1 MRIKKVVFTWKS
13 IDKNPVY
20 LGNMN
25 RLDVIFEENNDFPII
40 YIDAGNVKIED
51 RSLEIDCKE
60 VLNKVGEIDFEV
72 PYDIRYPNN
81 YSGDIWELI
90 VNDKKYEGILEDP
103 HYVVRI
109 KKIIRFN
116 AIQVYANK
124 KLAGYI
130 KN

>member
-1 MRIKKVVFTWKS
+1 MKIKKVVFTWKNIEKDS
-13 IDKNPVY
+13 IC
-20 LGNMN
+20 LGNIN
-25 RLDVIFEENNDFPII
+25 RLDIVFEVGNDYPII

-51 RSLEIDCKE
+51 RSLELDCKE
-60 VLNKVGEIDFEV
+60 VLSKIGEIDFGV
-72 PYDIRYPNN
+72 PYDVRFPNN

-109 KKIIRFN
+109 KRIIRFN

-130 KN
+130 KS